1 MDDRQLAYEA
11 ITAKYQDHTDCF
23 NYYDGDQPIVFA
35 STKLAEIFKS
45 SVKFTE
51 NWCSV
56 VIDSVKE
63 RIELSGFQVPDGA
76 EESLDDIWN
85 RNLLDLESDD
95 LHEAALVTGEAYLI
109 VQQSEDGIDVFYNDP
124 RLCHVFYES
133 DNPRKKRMAAKM
145 WVGDDGKYHMTLYYP
160 DRFEFYISQSD
171 ADNVSEAANF
181 VMIENGVIPNQDGVI
196 PVFHFALSKRVTKS
210 DLADVIPLQNAINKI
225 LTDMM
230 VVGDYG
236 SFPQRYIISNAEVG
250 KLKNAPNEIWAI
262 PSGDGVGQQTS
273 VGQFQAAD
281 LGNYLKSMNQLAGDI
296 SRITRTPKH
305 YFFSEGGDPSGE
317 ALIAMEAPL
326 NRKVQ
331 DRIER
336 FEPVWKEAMSYALH
350 LSGHE
355 VDVEDITVEWET
367 VETVQPRT
375 EAEIRTFA
383 VNAGIPLITVLRG
396 EGWSDEQIAQLLQ
409 DQKLASSL
417 MADTLLGQF
426 EKGQA

>member
-1 MDDRQLAYEA
+1 MDDIKLAYEA
-11 ITAKYQDHTDCF
+11 ISAKYQNHTDCF
-23 NYYDGDQPIVFA
+23 DYYDGDQPIVFA
-35 STKLAEIFKS
+35 SAKLAEIFKS

-63 RIELSGFQVPDGA
+63 RIELKGFQVPDGA
-76 EESLDDIWN
+76 DESLSEIWS

-109 VQQSEDGIDVFYNDP
+109 VQQSDDGVDMFYNDP

-145 WVGDDGKYHMTLYYP
+145 WVGDDDKYHLTLYYP
-160 DRFEFYISQSD
+160 DRFEFYISQNDS
-171 ADNVSEAANF
+171 DNVTESSTFKPTEEGVVAN
-181 VMIENGVIPNQDGVI
+181 VDGVI
-196 PVFHFALSKRVTKS
+196 PVFHYTLSKRVVKS

-262 PSGDGVGQQTS
+262 PPGDGIGQQTS

-281 LGNYLKSMNQLAGDI
+281 LGNYLRSMNQLAGDI

-355 VDVEDITVEWET
+355 VDVADITVHWET